1 MNIFKKFINWLNR
14 SELEMMSDQFK
25 HLQSNF
31 DNLVASSLISR
42 KQLSEQL
49 AAIESNLDQT
59 KQQLDDKSQLLQQYQ
74 QKEAELLQLKN
85 GTEPW
90 VEIKAADFSTTKGI
104 GLNLDWNDG
113 FIKYLQD
120 NGITGD
126 DDEQIV
132 QKWLL
137 LLYRQIAE
145 DIEAQSVDATDLH
158 QQNKFE

>member
-1 MNIFKKFINWLNR
+1 MNIFKKLINWLNR

-31 DNLVASSLISR
+31 DNLVTNSLISQ